1 MSSNSI
7 RVNAEL
13 FEQAREAGEILS
25 RSAAQQI
32 EHWAKIGAA
41 LEDAGLTVTQA
52 TELLTVRD
60 RVKTGT
66 QAEAALWTDKRARQ
80 SRDRQT
86 VRSGKIKSH
95 QLSWF
100 AGRTKRAQLI
110 DSAL

>member
-7 RVNAEL
+7 RVNTKL
-13 FEQAREAGEILS
+13 FEQARAAGQVLS

-32 EHWAKIGAA
+32 EHWSNIGAA
-41 LEDAGLTVTQA
+41 LEAAGLTVAQA
-52 TELLTVRD
+52 TELLTANGRA
-60 RVKTGT
+60 KSAT
-66 QAEAALWTDKRARQ
+66 EAALWMGKRARQ
-80 SRDRQT
+80 SRDLEA

-100 AGRTKRAQLI
+100 AGRTKRAELI